1 MPTGGKG
8 SGGGK
13 KPIPAQRRAL
23 EQLAAKARA
32 SRQQAKVT
40 ERKAQHVDDAKPKK
54 KVVQPEYVTHPYT
67 KKAAAQLRAA
77 KNEKHPYT
85 KEASFGPSPHLV
97 TQTIKD
103 FGEAAY
109 YTPGGIYALG
119 KGIGKDVAET
129 HVSSGHKPDF
139 SFKRTRAMGKVIG
152 RASCR

>member
-40 ERKAQHVDDAKPKK
+40 ERKAQHVNEPKPEK

-77 KNEKHPYT
+77 KRVAAEYEKHPT
-85 KEASFGPSPHLV
+85 TREARFGPSPHLV
-97 TQTIKD
+97 EQT
-103 FGEAAY
+103 
-109 YTPGGIYALG
+109 
-119 KGIGKDVAET
+119 
-129 HVSSGHKPDF
+129 
-139 SFKRTRAMGKVIG
+139 
-152 RASCR
+152 